1 MDLQEVKVAYLNWA
15 LGYANEPNPAHRHLF
30 LWEHQTEFCLV
41 DSKYGRAFGMSLF
54 GVAVRGVPR
63 FERNSRFGSIDEIDF
78 ALKDRL
84 AGNTGKIRS
93 AIAEAISDRDL
104 RDARQMVLNY
114 FWLKL
119 GQHELLFDR
128 IQYGWDDKDRRMK
141 GRFGEDESEGWHTL
155 TGIRNRIINVVRFG
169 ERLQNCIS
177 TFHNRL
183 YQ

>member
-1 MDLQEVKVAYLNWA
+1 
-15 LGYANEPNPAHRHLF
+15 
-30 LWEHQTEFCLV
+30 
-41 DSKYGRAFGMSLF
+41 
-54 GVAVRGVPR
+54 
-63 FERNSRFGSIDEIDF
+63 
-78 ALKDRL
+78 
-84 AGNTGKIRS
+84 
-93 AIAEAISDRDL
+93 
-104 RDARQMVLNY
+104 MVLNY